1 MFRGLSRKK
10 SRQIPYYNGTNYV
23 SRPVY
28 QYGEGLEILDEM
40 PRFIPRE
47 EIQDIMTYLQN
58 QITTLKSQVVT
69 LTNAINQ
76 NGNSIST
83 NASNIATNAS
93 NIATNE
99 DNLDSL
105 ETYVYSGV

>member
-28 QYGEGLEILDEM
+28 QYGEGLEIMDEM
-40 PRFIPRE
+40 PRFIPKE

-69 LTNAINQ
+69 LTNAMNQ
-76 NGNSIST
+76 NKN
-83 NASNIATNAS
+83 NIATNAS

-99 DNLDSL
+99 DNLESL